1 MGYKNGRKM
10 QRAIDLIHIDP
21 YTLNM
26 KPAMFDII
34 YQDHHLLIVNKPA
47 GLVIHPTYKHADGT
61 MWDAILDYLEQQGG
75 DDWQPPELPDEPG
88 WANAPEQVQEMLRE
102 KRAERIWKEDGLLPR
117 PCLLHRLD
125 KDTSGVVALAR
136 TEHSRRHII
145 RQFHE
150 HSIIKRYYAVVRRGA
165 PEWSKPRAPFKLV
178 RGQLETD
185 AWESNLFTDISF
197 QGENDFI
204 LDGALQRD
212 PADRRRCIVGPE
224 GKQARTVVRVLASE
238 GEFVLLEA
246 LPVTGRTHQIRAH
259 LAAFGY
265 AIVGD
270 VTYALPAIAGTAEA
284 AMKRQFLHAL
294 SLELKRYPDN
304 ALCSFV
310 APLAN
315 DLTGWLEHY
324 FPAGLEVIHASK
336 TVST

>member
-1 MGYKNGRKM
+1 
-10 QRAIDLIHIDP
+10 
-21 YTLNM
+21 M

-102 KRAERIWKEDGLLPR
+102 KRVEKMWKEDGLLPR

-165 PEWSKPRAPFKLV
+165 PEWSKPRAPYKLV
-178 RGQLETD
+178 RGQDETD
-185 AWESNLFTDISF
+185 AWQSNLFTDISF

-224 GKQARTVVRVLASE
+224 GQQARTVVRALASD

-246 LPVTGRTHQIRAH
+246 RPVTGRTHQIRAH
-259 LAAFGY
+259 LAALGY
-265 AIVGD
+265 GIVGD
-270 VTYALPAIAGTAEA
+270 ATYALPAIAGTPEA
-284 AMKRQFLHAL
+284 AMKRQFLHAI

-304 ALCSFV
+304 TLRSFV

-315 DLTGWLEHY
+315 DLTVWLEHY

-336 TVST
+336 TVPA